1 MNKDRI
7 FSIKNILFSCLIPIL
22 AQKFIQ
28 IVIIMKS
35 IVLVGGSGPRLYLIK
50 NLYGQYLFKVVEEI
64 RATGKANL
72 D

>member
-1 MNKDRI
+1 
-7 FSIKNILFSCLIPIL
+7 
-22 AQKFIQ
+22 
-28 IVIIMKS
+28 MKS